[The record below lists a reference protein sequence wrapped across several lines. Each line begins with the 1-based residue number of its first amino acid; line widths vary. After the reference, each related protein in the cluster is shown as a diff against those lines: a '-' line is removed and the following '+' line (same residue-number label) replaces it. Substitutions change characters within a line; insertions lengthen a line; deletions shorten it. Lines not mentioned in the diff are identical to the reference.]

1 MGLTTSASMTAS
13 SLSSSSPPWF
23 RSAMVQLYI
32 IVHIF
37 ALAGDRGQ
45 AAGGDPAPEEEPGEE
60 PEDQGGPAVPGV
72 RERRQGGNPIICGTS
87 FDKQF

>member
-1 MGLTTSASMTAS
+1 
-13 SLSSSSPPWF
+13 
-23 RSAMVQLYI
+23 MVQLYI

-45 AAGGDPAPEEEPGEE
+45 AAGGDPASEEEPGEE
-60 PEDQGGPAVPGV
+60 PEDQGDPAVPGV

-87 FDKQF
+87 LDKQF